1 MTDRRIKSESDGRI
15 AEVKSYLRGYS
26 VFRKLFDR
34 GNGEYL
40 TFENPSYCEV
50 NDDGNSEFC
59 GTCSV
64 KLFEIRRFVNSLPV
78 GDERVLLFLHYIHG
92 ETLEKC
98 AERMMLSRR
107 SVYRLHRCALELAAA
122 HYYEYKKISRASKTY
137 E

>member
-1 MTDRRIKSESDGRI
+1 MTKDKNITKYEMDKILSE
-15 AEVKSYLRGYS
+15 YS
-26 VFRKLFDR
+26 VFRKLFERD
-34 GNGEYL
+34 NGGYP
-40 TFENPSYCEV
+40 TFENPSYYEV

-59 GTCSV
+59 GRCSV

-98 AERMMLSRR
+98 AERMLLSRR

-122 HYYEYKKISRASKTY
+122 HYYEYKKISKASKTY